1 MNTAKRKPEESFA
14 AYKLRR
20 KEENKATK
28 AKLSG
33 RMIWVSCPP
42 LGYER
47 KPKGIGRTY
56 IRAQYGEIGG
66 RS

>member
-33 RMIWVSCPP
+33 RWFWVSCSRLLRPDEIAA
-42 LGYER
+42 GMTR
-47 KPKGIGRTY
+47 GRGRTY
-56 IRAQYGEIGG
+56 QRGM
-66 RS
+66 R